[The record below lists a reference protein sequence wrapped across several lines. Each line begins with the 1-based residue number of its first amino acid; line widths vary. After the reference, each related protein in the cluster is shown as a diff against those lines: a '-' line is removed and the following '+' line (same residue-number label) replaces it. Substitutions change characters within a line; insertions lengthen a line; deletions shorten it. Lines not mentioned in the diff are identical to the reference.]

1 MFVLLTVKIGYV
13 AKALNVRN
21 RYYFMVRYLPIGN
34 SRVLVSFDKDYR
46 IVDFY
51 YAHDQSDNHAVGHP
65 FRFGVSI
72 NDHFRWI
79 DHSLITSMDYLDDT
93 MIGNLKYQIDQLK
106 FENLDFVDIYQDI
119 YVRKINIF
127 NESNAPQEI
136 KFFFHH
142 DFYIYGND
150 IGDTAFYYPELN
162 SVIHYK
168 GSRYFLAATLDD
180 LNNTNDQ
187 YAIGIKAFR
196 GFEGTWKDAEDSIL
210 SFNPVAI
217 GSVDSVISNTIIIQP
232 YETRIVY
239 YFIICGENMDEI
251 IKDKNHISIDQLK
264 EMYRQTNNYWEVW
277 SAKKK
282 IAVNSDIVSLF
293 KKSQFIIRTHINNIG
308 GIMASSDSDILKDSR
323 DGYYYVWPRDAAL
336 AAYALTKTLHFSASR
351 RFFDFALGTVS
362 KDGYFYHKYMANGK
376 IASSWIPRVMDNEP
390 ILPIQEDETAL
401 VIWALWQYYLQS
413 LDIEYFFPF
422 YDNLIKKSADFLV
435 KFTDENGLPK
445 SSYDLWEERYGVH
458 TFTVSTTYA
467 GLKAAANF
475 AKTFG
480 DFELVEKYNA
490 TAKRMA
496 ESFEKY
502 FYSEEKGYYARALI
516 KNVPDFTVD
525 SQNMALFLFDMKD
538 VKDPRMQSNMN
549 IILQKLWVKN
559 VGGLARY
566 ENDMYQRTRED
577 SHIPGNPWII
587 TTLWAARY
595 FIRMKEINKAEE
607 LIKWVLDHKQNS
619 GVLSEQINPYDNTV
633 LSVSPLIW
641 SHAEF
646 ILTVLEYT
654 DAK

>member
-1 MFVLLTVKIGYV
+1 M
-13 AKALNVRN
+13 A
-21 RYYFMVRYLPIGN
+21 RYLPIGN

-72 NDHFRWI
+72 NGHFKWI
-79 DHSLITSMDYLDDT
+79 DRSFISSMDYLDDT
-93 MIGNLKYQIDQLK
+93 MIGNVKYQIDQLN
-106 FENLDFVDIYQDI
+106 FENQDFVDIYQDI

-127 NESNAPQEI
+127 NHSNAPQEI
-136 KFFFHH
+136 KFFFHQ

-168 GSRYFLAATLDD
+168 GSRYFLTSTLDEF
-180 LNNTNDQ
+180 NSSIDQ

-196 GFEGTWKDAEDSIL
+196 EFEGTWKDAEDSKL

-217 GSVDSVISNTIIIQP
+217 GSVDSVVSNTIIIQP
-232 YETRIVY
+232 NESRNFY
-239 YFIICGENMDEI
+239 YFIICGENMEDI
-251 IKDKNHISIDQLK
+251 TKNKNSISIEHLK
-264 EMYRQTNNYWEVW
+264 EMYKRTNNYWDVW

-282 IAVNSDIVSLF
+282 IAANSDIVSLF
-293 KKSQFIIRTHINNIG
+293 KKSQFIIRTHINNKG

-323 DGYYYVWPRDAAL
+323 DGYYYVWPRDAAI
-336 AAYALTKTLHFSASR
+336 AAYALTKTMHFSASR
-351 RFFDFALGTVS
+351 KFFDFALETVS
-362 KDGYFYHKYMANGK
+362 KDGYFYHKYMADGK
-376 IASSWIPRVMDNEP
+376 IASSWIPRIMNNEP

-422 YDNLIKKSADFLV
+422 YNDLIKKSADFLV
-435 KFTDENGLPK
+435 NFTDENGLPK

-458 TFTVSTTYA
+458 TFTVAATYA
-467 GLKAAANF
+467 ALKAAADF

-480 DFELVEKYNA
+480 ELGHNEKYNA
-490 TAKRMA
+490 AANKMA

-516 KNVPDFTVD
+516 NNKPDFTVD
-525 SQNMALFLFDMKD
+525 SQNTALFLFDMKD
-538 VKDPRMQSNMN
+538 VKDPRMQANMDA
-549 IILQKLWVKN
+549 ILQKLWVKN

-566 ENDMYQRTRED
+566 ENDRYQRIRED
-577 SHIPGNPWII
+577 SQIPGNPWII

-595 FIRMKEINKAEE
+595 FIRLKEMDKAMN
-607 LIKWVLDHKQNS
+607 LIKWVLNHRQSS
-619 GVLSEQINPYDNTV
+619 GVLSEQINPYDNNT
-633 LSVSPLIW
+633 LAVSPLIW

-654 DAK
+654 EMK